1 MKDPT
6 NIEVFVGCTKKG
18 NLLVKIFLDGEH
30 VRGAEAMNA
39 FAEYIATGEA
49 LIERT
54 GADKGGT
61 THE

>member
-18 NLLVKIFLDGEH
+18 NLLVKIYLDGEH

-39 FAEYIATGEA
+39 FAEYIATEKA

-61 THE
+61 NHE